1 MMHSVEGM
9 TQEKAYDIV
18 RREFYALRQE
28 EDVERR
34 IAKEEAMKVG
44 AYFGKSHLQVGME
57 LEDQQ
62 YENWKKWAS
71 KQIQNVQAEQDAAYT
86 NFGATEEA
94 DVDSL
99 DLDAEEAVAE
109 IVTPDSSATASANAA
124 PRR

>member
-1 MMHSVEGM
+1 MMHNVEDM
-9 TQEKAYDIV
+9 PQEKAYDIV

-34 IAKEEAMKVG
+34 IAKEEAMKLG
-44 AYFGKSHLQVGME
+44 AYFGKSFNQVGME

-62 YENWKKWAS
+62 YENWKKWAG
-71 KQIQNVQAEQDAAYT
+71 KQIQSVQAEQDAAYS

-94 DVDSL
+94 SAEGREVDVEDT
-99 DLDAEEAVAE
+99 DADMD
-109 IVTPDSSATASANAA
+109 TSSTASTDAA